1 MDLYARRVLGDA
13 SAGAPIVAG
22 PFVRLAAERHLRDRE
37 AAASSSGHPGGWV
50 FSEQAADVAITFYE
64 DILRLPDTVDDEG
77 FPKQF
82 LLEPPLAFIVGSVDG
97 WVGPDGYRRFRE
109 VYLEMGKGNAKTPL
123 LAGFGLKGLTMDGET
138 AAEIYAA
145 AVTRDQARVMFRDA
159 ERMVDASPELQAIV
173 SKTVNNLAYELSFF
187 RPYSR
192 DQGGK
197 SGPRPHMALI
207 DEVHEHPSPEVIN
220 KLKAGFKFRKNP
232 LLALATNSGFDRTS
246 ICWHY
251 HQHAERV
258 LRGMV
263 TDDRFFAY
271 VCALDRNDDPFTDRS
286 CWPKANPMLG
296 ITITEDYLIR
306 QVENAK
312 NIPAELNTVLRLNFC
327 VWTQAQTRF
336 LDMQK
341 WQACAVTVPDAE
353 LVGARCYGGLDL
365 GQSDD
370 LCAFVRVWEL
380 EDGRVAVKCR
390 FWLPESAREKFPH
403 RPYQQWAD
411 EGLLVFTEGNTTDY
425 DLVEREVSELCL
437 ESGVIECA
445 YDKRFASQ
453 MALHLEGD
461 GITMVDT
468 PQGYQLNEALRRLS
482 DLNVNEKLCHEG
494 NQVLW
499 WMASNA
505 VVRHGMRGEIRLD
518 KEKSSEKIDGIAA
531 LSMGISRMIV
541 DPVDGPAEDP
551 VLVTA

>member
-1 MDLYARRVLGDA
+1 MLGDE
-13 SAGAPIVAG
+13 SAGVPIVAG
-22 PFVRLAAERHLRDRE
+22 PYVRLAAERHLRDRQL
-37 AAASSSGHPGGWV
+37 AAAPAGHPGGWV
-50 FSEQAADVAITFYE
+50 FSEKAADVAIGFFE
-64 DILRLPDTVDDEG
+64 DVLRLPDTLDEGG
-77 FPKQF
+77 FPKRF
-82 LLEPPLAFIVGSVDG
+82 LLEPPLAFIVGSIDG
-97 WVGPDGYRRFRE
+97 WLDANGNRRIRE
-109 VYLEMGKGNAKTPL
+109 AYLEIGKGNGKTPT
-123 LAGFGLKGLTMDGET
+123 LAGLGLKGLTMDGET

-159 ERMVDASPELQAIV
+159 ERMVDASPELQQII
-173 SKTVNNLAYELSFF
+173 SKTVNNLAYELGFF

-192 DQGGK
+192 DQGTK
-197 SGPRPHMALI
+197 SGPRPHMALV

-258 LRGMV
+258 LKGMV

-271 VCALDRNDDPFTDRS
+271 VCGLDDQDDPLTDES

-296 ITITEDYLIR
+296 VTINEDYLRR

-327 VWTQAQTRF
+327 VWTQAQHRF

-341 WQACAVTVPDAE
+341 WQACNATVAQAE
-353 LVGARCYGGLDL
+353 LAGVPCYAGLDL

-370 LCAFVRVWEL
+370 LCAFVRIWML
-380 EDGRVAVKCR
+380 EDGRVAVKAR
-390 FWLPESAREKFPH
+390 FWLPEVAKQKYPNRG
-403 RPYQQWAD
+403 YDQW
-411 EGLLVFTEGNTTDY
+411 ERLGLIVFTEGNTTDY
-425 DLVEREVSELCL
+425 DLVEQEVSALCR
-437 ESGVIECA
+437 ESGVRECA

-468 PQGYQLNEALRRLS
+468 PQGYQLNEALRRMS
-482 DLNVNEKLCHEG
+482 DWVVNELLCHEG
-494 NQVLW
+494 NLVLW

-505 VVRHGMRGEIRLD
+505 VVRHGLRGEVRLD
-518 KEKSSEKIDGIAA
+518 KEKSAEKIDGIAA
-531 LSMGISRMIV
+531 LAMAISRAIV
-541 DPVDGPAEDP
+541 EAGEGPSIYESRGLDAI
-551 VLVTA
+551 